1 MLEGNILGIVRSGR
15 RSAVVELVH
24 VALIVRIVVEIL
36 VDVHNISVQA
46 HGFRMPRAPIQ
57 LALAIDLLHPN
68 VVKLREH
75 GDSALGTVAF
85 RRNPVDVRRIV
96 GLHIDVHFDVV
107 SRPELT
113 FINTIG
119 IRTSF
124 PDIHPHITQSLCLY
138 RVGNDDVED
147 TTVGAETIT
156 SRIARE
162 VGLENEAGVVDVNDV
177 LTIASSHTI

>member
-46 HGFRMPRAPIQ
+46 HGFRMPRALVQ
-57 LALAIDLLHPN
+57 LALAVDLLYPN
-68 VVKLREH
+68 VVKLGEH

-85 RRNPVDVRRIV
+85 GRNPVDVRRIV

-107 SRPELT
+107 GRTELT
-113 FINTIG
+113 LIYTIG
-119 IRTSF
+119 IRTSL
-124 PDIHPHITQSLCLY
+124 PDVHAHITQSLSLH
-138 RVGNDDVED
+138 RIGDDDVED

-156 SRIARE
+156 SRVARE